1 MIHVSKMLYPLPI
14 IWVFDASAYSTN
26 DECSLWAWNSME
38 FWQLLLYICGGKFY
52 IALVGQLS
60 FFHWCSFASY
70 SYRIPNTVFGA
81 VRLFNIFVT
90 WTHRSSIFQNQT
102 DHLSMGHLFSFN
114 LKKYWHT
121 QKKEHRPIKWQC
133 LRLNGLFTMI
143 YTCIGDWVKDSR
155 KSQTKITAHFRSHNV
170 Y

>member
-1 MIHVSKMLYPLPI
+1 MLQHIQLMMNAHCEHEI
-14 IWVFDASAYSTN
+14 Q
-26 DECSLWAWNSME
+26 WNSDN
-38 FWQLLLYICGGKFY
+38 YFY
-52 IALVGQLS
+52 IFAVVNFILRWLANCLS
-60 FFHWCSFASY
+60 FTGVHS
-70 SYRIPNTVFGA
+70 RLIHTVFGA
-81 VRLFNIFVT
+81 VRSFNIFVT